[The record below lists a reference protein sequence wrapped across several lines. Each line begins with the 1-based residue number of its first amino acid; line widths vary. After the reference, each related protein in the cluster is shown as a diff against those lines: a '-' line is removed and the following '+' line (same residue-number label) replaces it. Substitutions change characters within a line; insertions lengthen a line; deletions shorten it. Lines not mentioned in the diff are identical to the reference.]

1 MAKHKKFVKM
11 TSYAKCKKY
20 TGVLIK
26 CPECNH
32 IARVYRLSWCALS
45 CVKCKKANL
54 KVNWL
59 IEKS

>member
-1 MAKHKKFVKM
+1 MAKQKKFVKM
-11 TSYAKCKKY
+11 TSYSRCNRY
-20 TGVLIK
+20 TGALVK

-32 IARVYRLSWCALS
+32 IARVYHLSWAALG

-59 IEKS
+59 IEKT